1 MEYKGKTHRD
11 LEVWKRSIAFVT
23 SVYKLTGNF
32 PKEEM
37 YGLTNQMRR
46 AAVSVPSNI
55 AEGAARSS
63 NKEYIHFLYIALGS
77 ATEIETQLIIA
88 NNLEY
93 IRQKDFDEL
102 CQERDEIGRM
112 VVGLIKYRK
121 GRE

>member
-23 SVYKLTGNF
+23 KVYRFTGTF

-46 AAVSVPSNI
+46 AAISVPSNI
-55 AEGAARSS
+55 AEGAARRS
-63 NKEYIHFLYIALGS
+63 NKEFIQFLYVALGS
-77 ATEIETQLIIA
+77 AAEIETQLIIA

-93 IRQKDFDEL
+93 IRKKDFEEL
-102 CQERDEIGRM
+102 CIERDEIGRM
-112 VVGLIKYRK
+112 VVGLIRYRK